1 MEAACNRAL
10 DEFQKG
16 AQWVPE
22 VAQAADELLE
32 NVLRVGWFVPSSSST
47 AVKAASSKD
56 SATSRAGVACG
67 EASRLFI
74 DILEASDLVS
84 DMSPKRAVSCCVSS
98 CCVPVC
104 AAAVSKPAG
113 LGAAQH
119 SHTAHSWR
127 AEGHA

>member
-67 EASRLFI
+67 EASRLSI

-98 CCVPVC
+98 CCVACLCSGCVQASRPGSSATQSYC
-104 AAAVSKPAG
+104 AFMAC
-113 LGAAQH
+113 
-119 SHTAHSWR
+119 
-127 AEGHA
+127 